1 MTGAWPALPGPV
13 QPPRTRPQISTSHA
27 TPAAMAVTATIALP
41 QSFAFPASGCDSS
54 VTKSTTASI
63 AVFASSAASNRS
75 PSARISARSAGA
87 RGSAKAATA
96 DRIFASVHCLRD
108 FSLVQAACQP
118 FQAGGDVGQP
128 GAKVASKG
136 RVEGVEVFAGV
147 GDEQGDVETTVR
159 QLSSTERFLCLVL
172 TSEDDIRLAIEA
184 MKAGAADCLIY
195 PCPEGDIQKS
205 VDNALNQ
212 IREHIAE
219 HSEQEEAKRQIERLT
234 SRERDVLFGLMRGK
248 SNKMIAIDLEISPR
262 TVEIYRAHLM
272 EKLGA
277 HSLSDTL
284 KVAFAAGL
292 N

>member
-1 MTGAWPALPGPV
+1 MNAKAEGLQQGHNGGIYSGESRDDDGSDTTGGHNRGSFNGRRALHTSSATDHNGISIDT
-13 QPPRTRPQISTSHA
+13 QQQIEKPPSHGLRHCYIITA
-27 TPAAMAVTATIALP
+27 NEKRRRDVHKMLSGRADMAVLAYP
-41 QSFAFPASGCDSS
+41 SKQSFLDGVSDMDQGC
-54 VTKSTTASI
+54 I
-63 AVFASSAASNRS
+63 ILF
-75 PSARISARSAGA
+75 
-87 RGSAKAATA
+87 
-96 DRIFASVHCLRD
+96 
-108 FSLVQAACQP
+108 
-118 FQAGGDVGQP
+118 
-128 GAKVASKG
+128 
-136 RVEGVEVFAGV
+136 

-195 PCPEGDIQKS
+195 PCPDADIQKS
-205 VDNALNQ
+205 VDNTLNQ

-292 N
+292 S